1 MPIQPLNNP
10 GHSLDVDRG
19 RQRPVTFV
27 HSMPAESEIPLF
39 HVVGFS
45 GHRQIANPEG
55 LAWAIAGALLS
66 LRNQAK
72 GEWLSLSSVAE
83 GGDQL
88 FVEQVRGL
96 GMSWHAILPLPKAE
110 FAKDFG
116 AEEWA
121 AVEKTLELAEHI
133 RVITENGTREDAYLD
148 CGMATVDGADVLL
161 AVWDGEPARG
171 KGGTADVVAYA
182 RSLGRPLILIDSN
195 TLEVTREN
203 LNKLS
208 RTDTSLA
215 KLNELPPAPASVAAN
230 PFKAPPAISAFQQ
243 KCDFAASR
251 GAPQFR
257 RLIVLTVLLHVT
269 ATLIAAAALSFE
281 LHYVV
286 LPWLKLLCLVGALGV
301 ALLLRHYHHSHH
313 NWVRCRLAAEF
324 CRSLL
329 ATWGLPRAS
338 PLFEDLDLPEIRGL
352 SRALHIL
359 HSRSSNEQPVPID
372 EFKSIYLETRI
383 DDQLAYFRRQEARAL
398 PTFNRLKMGF
408 WIATVL
414 AIGCTT
420 AYAVCHTAHVEVP
433 HWTRMTVFYFLPIT
447 LPIIAAALISLI
459 SINDLQRRV
468 ARYREMQLMLEESRK
483 RLVFC
488 QTWNSLERVVL
499 KTERALLQ
507 EVIEWH
513 SLTSFAESH

>member
-1 MPIQPLNNP
+1 M
-10 GHSLDVDRG
+10 S
-19 RQRPVTFV
+19 
-27 HSMPAESEIPLF
+27 AESTIPLF

-45 GHRQIANPEG
+45 GHRQIANPPG
-55 LAWAIAGALLS
+55 LAKAIGDALSS
-66 LRNQAK
+66 LRSRAK
-72 GEWLSLSSVAE
+72 GEWLGLSSVAE

-110 FAKDFG
+110 FEKDFP

-121 AVEKTLELAEHI
+121 AVERTLALAEHV
-133 RVITENGTREDAYLD
+133 RAITENGTREDAYLD

-171 KGGTADVVAYA
+171 KGGTGDVVAYA
-182 RSLGRPLILIDSN
+182 RSIGKPLVLIDAN
-195 TLEVTREN
+195 TLESSRER
-203 LNKLS
+203 LEKLE

-215 KLNELPPAPASVAAN
+215 KLNRLPEAPDASLDNPFLAPA
-230 PFKAPPAISAFQQ
+230 AISAFHQ
-243 KCDFAASR
+243 KCDHAASR

-257 RLIVLTVLLHVT
+257 RLIVLTVLLHVA
-269 ATLIAAAALSFE
+269 ATLIAAAALAFE
-281 LHYVV
+281 LHLAVV
-286 LPWLKLLCLVGALGV
+286 PWLKLSCLVGALGV
-301 ALLLRHYHHSHH
+301 ALLLRQHHHSHH

-329 ATWGLPRAS
+329 ATWGLPQAS
-338 PLFEDLDLPEIRGL
+338 PLLEDLDLPEIRGL

-359 HSRSSNEQPVPID
+359 HSRSTNAQPVPIGD
-372 EFKSIYLETRI
+372 FKRIYIKTRI
-383 DDQLAYFRRQEARAL
+383 DDQVAYFRRQEARAL
-398 PTFNRLKMGF
+398 PMFSRLKLGF
-408 WIATVL
+408 WIATIL
-414 AIGCTT
+414 ALVCTL
-420 AYAVCHTAHVEVP
+420 AYAVCHTAHIEVP
-433 HWTRMTVFYFLPIT
+433 HWTVMTVFYFLPIS

-468 ARYREMQLMLEESRK
+468 ARYREMQLMLDESRK

>member
-1 MPIQPLNNP
+1 MFERMTP
-10 GHSLDVDRG
+10 
-19 RQRPVTFV
+19 
-27 HSMPAESEIPLF
+27 ESEIPLF

-45 GHRQIANPEG
+45 GHRQIADASG
-55 LAWAIAGALLS
+55 LARAIGAALES
-66 LRNQAK
+66 LRQQAQ
-72 GEWLSLSSVAE
+72 GEWLGLSSVAE

-88 FVEQVRGL
+88 FVEQARALGL
-96 GMSWHAILPLPKAE
+96 AWHAILPLPKAE
-110 FAKDFG
+110 FAKDFSP
-116 AEEWA
+116 EEWSV
-121 AVEKTLELAEHI
+121 VERTLEHAEHV

-148 CGMATVDGADVLL
+148 CGMATVDGSDVLL

-171 KGGTADVVAYA
+171 RGGTADVVSYA
-182 RSLGRPLILIDSN
+182 RTLGKPLVLIDAN
-195 TLEVTREN
+195 TFRVSREN
-203 LNKLS
+203 LAHLE
-208 RTDTSLA
+208 RTDTSLS
-215 KLNELPPAPASVAAN
+215 KLNRLPPTPVADSGN
-230 PFKAPPAISAFQQ
+230 PFKAPEAIFAFQQ
-243 KCDFAASR
+243 KCDHAASR

-257 RLIVLTVLLHVT
+257 RMIVLTVLLHVA
-269 ATLIAAAALSFE
+269 ATLIAAAALAYD
-281 LHYVV
+281 LHFAV
-286 LPWLKLLCLVGALGV
+286 LPWMKLLCLTGALGV
-301 ALLLRHYHHSHH
+301 ALLLRHNHHSHH

-352 SRALHIL
+352 SRSLHVL
-359 HSRSSNEQPVPID
+359 HSRSSNTQPVSID
-372 EFKSIYLETRI
+372 EFKDIYLDKRV

-398 PTFNRLKMGF
+398 PMFNRLKLGF
-408 WIATVL
+408 WIATIVAL
-414 AIGCTT
+414 ICTL
-420 AYAVCHTAHVEVP
+420 AYAVCHTAGIEVP
-433 HWTRMTVFYFLPIT
+433 HAVRETVFYFLPIS

-483 RLVFC
+483 RVAYC

>member
-1 MPIQPLNNP
+1 MFERMTP
-10 GHSLDVDRG
+10 
-19 RQRPVTFV
+19 
-27 HSMPAESEIPLF
+27 ESEIPLF

-45 GHRQIANPEG
+45 GHRQIADSPG
-55 LAWAIAGALLS
+55 LAKAIGSALES
-66 LRNQAK
+66 LRQQAQ
-72 GEWLSLSSVAE
+72 GEWLGLSSVAE

-88 FVEQVRGL
+88 FVEQARALGL
-96 GMSWHAILPLPKAE
+96 AWHAILPLPKAE
-110 FAKDFG
+110 FAKDFSP
-116 AEEWA
+116 EEWSV
-121 AVEKTLELAEHI
+121 VERTLEHAEHV

-148 CGMATVDGADVLL
+148 CGMATVDGSDVLL

-171 KGGTADVVAYA
+171 RGGTADVVSYA
-182 RSLGRPLILIDSN
+182 RTLGKPLVLIDAN
-195 TLEVTREN
+195 TFRVSREN
-203 LNKLS
+203 LAHLE

-215 KLNELPPAPASVAAN
+215 KLNELPGVPTGTSGN
-230 PFKAPPAISAFQQ
+230 PFKAPEAIFAFQQ
-243 KCDFAASR
+243 KCDHAASR

-257 RLIVLTVLLHVT
+257 RMIVLTVLLHVA
-269 ATLIAAAALSFE
+269 ATLIAAAALAYD
-281 LHYVV
+281 LHFAV
-286 LPWLKLLCLVGALGV
+286 LPWMKLLCLTGALGV
-301 ALLLRHYHHSHH
+301 ALLLRHNHHSHH

-352 SRALHIL
+352 SRSLHVL
-359 HSRSSNEQPVPID
+359 HSRSSNTQPVSID
-372 EFKSIYLETRI
+372 EFKDIYLDKRV

-398 PTFNRLKMGF
+398 PMFNRFKLGF
-408 WIATVL
+408 WIATIVAL
-414 AIGCTT
+414 ICTL
-420 AYAVCHTAHVEVP
+420 AYAVCHTAGIEVP
-433 HWTRMTVFYFLPIT
+433 HAVLETVFYFLPIS

-483 RLVFC
+483 RVAYC